1 MEALSAIIAKYGPE
15 PGFLLLLIFLFALG
29 KSVIFISSVLP
40 PASVTLMLGI
50 VAGKPVLAD
59 MHVWAAITL
68 GALLGS
74 ILSFHCG
81 AWLQKRRS
89 GNWLPARYH
98 GALHNAKSALQKN
111 GIPLL
116 FIAFFGCDALHRTF
130 GRRYDLSATQ
140 AGLLCQCAVC
150 RGLVRG
156 PDVSWAAI
164 LSAVIG

>member
-1 MEALSAIIAKYGPE
+1 MEALSATLAKYGPE

-59 MHVWAAITL
+59 THVWAAITL

-81 AWLQKRRS
+81 AWLQHRPLGRAIAHRNF
-89 GNWLPARYH
+89 GACPPARPRH
-98 GALHNAKSALQKN
+98 RRCTPACAL
-111 GIPLL
+111 
-116 FIAFFGCDALHRTF
+116 
-130 GRRYDLSATQ
+130 
-140 AGLLCQCAVC
+140 
-150 RGLVRG
+150 
-156 PDVSWAAI
+156 
-164 LSAVIG
+164 

>member
-1 MEALSAIIAKYGPE
+1 METLTAIITQYSPE

-29 KSVIFISSVLP
+29 KSVIFVSSVLP

-59 MHVWAAITL
+59 AHVWAAITL

-74 ILSFHCG
+74 VLSFHCG
-81 AWLQKRRS
+81 AWLQKRQS

-98 GALHNAKSALQKN
+98 GALNKAQSALHNN

-116 FIAFFGCDALHRTF
+116 FISRFLAVMRYTVPLVAGMIALPRKQV
-130 GRRYDLSATQ
+130 YCASALSA
-140 AGLLCQCAVC
+140 GVWAVALMSV
-150 RGLVRG
+150 GQLF
-156 PDVSWAAI
+156 
-164 LSAVIG
+164 